1 MAGGFWSWLAKV
13 ARFLTCCCSSP
24 AADGPGDAELLSR
37 QTIFS
42 VNEIEALYVLFKRI
56 DRAAVDDGV
65 ISKEEFNLKV
75 FGANKQHTIFVD
87 RVFDLFDSNGTKG
100 LEFEEFARALSVFH
114 PDTPVG
120 DKISFA
126 FRLYDIKNQGFIER
140 PELKQMMEAT
150 LAESNLNLS
159 NEIIEIIIDKTFE
172 EADTKKDGKIDFEEW
187 HSLVM
192 AHPSLLKNMTL
203 TYLKDITVTF
213 PEFIFHSQVRES

>member
-1 MAGGFWSWLAKV
+1 MAGFWSWLAKV
-13 ARFLTCCCSSP
+13 VCCSSRS
-24 AADGPGDAELLSR
+24 ATTDGPRDPELLSN

-56 DRAAVDDGV
+56 DRAAVEDDM

-75 FGANKQHTIFVD
+75 FGDNKRCTIFVD
-87 RVFDLFDSNGTKG
+87 RVFDLFDTNETKG
-100 LEFEEFARALSVFH
+100 LEFEEFAQALSVFH
-114 PDTPVG
+114 PDTPVD
-120 DKISFA
+120 DKINFA

-140 PELKQMMEAT
+140 QELKQMMEVT

-159 NEIIEIIIDKTFE
+159 NEVIEIIIDKTFE
-172 EADTKKDGKIDFEEW
+172 EVDTKKDGKIDFEEW
-187 HSLVM
+187 QSLVM

-203 TYLKDITVTF
+203 TYQDITVTF